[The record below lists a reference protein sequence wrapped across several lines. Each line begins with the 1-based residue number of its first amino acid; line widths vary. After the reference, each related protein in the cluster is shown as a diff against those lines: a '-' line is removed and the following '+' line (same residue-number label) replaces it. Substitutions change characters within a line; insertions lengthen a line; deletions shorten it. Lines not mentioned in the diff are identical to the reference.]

1 MLLQKKNEGL
11 LPGNI
16 APKVNKLG
24 VMLPYTSL
32 HHLLFSEGLPPLIM
46 TSGNI
51 SGKPIEYTNEGA
63 IKNIGHVVDY
73 FLLNDREINTP
84 IDDSVVKV
92 VGDMEIVS
100 RLGRGYAPY
109 SFNGKLENKIL
120 ACGSEMKNT
129 FAFLA
134 DGIIYASQYL
144 GDLKDLGAYEE
155 YTKAIENLRSIFE
168 FKPEAVAVDMHP
180 NYMSSIYGKSLNG
193 SKVEVQHHHA
203 HMTSCMLEHNIFDDV
218 IGVIYDGIGFGTDGK
233 VWGAEF
239 LVGNRKEFKR
249 MAHFKYTKIQGGDSA
264 QKDIWKIGVSYL
276 KALHDDSLK
285 EKGLERIQSFVKED
299 INNVCTA
306 LDYNLNCYETSSVG
320 RLYDAVAS
328 ILGIREKT
336 TYDAQAAI
344 ELEAVA
350 KMNVVQSYN
359 YYI

>member
-1 MLLQKKNEGL
+1 
-11 LPGNI
+11 
-16 APKVNKLG
+16 
-24 VMLPYTSL
+24 
-32 HHLLFSEGLPPLIM
+32 
-46 TSGNI
+46 
-51 SGKPIEYTNEGA
+51 
-63 IKNIGHVVDY
+63 
-73 FLLNDREINTP
+73 
-84 IDDSVVKV
+84 
-92 VGDMEIVS
+92 
-100 RLGRGYAPY
+100 
-109 SFNGKLENKIL
+109 
-120 ACGSEMKNT
+120 
-129 FAFLA
+129 
-134 DGIIYASQYL
+134 
-144 GDLKDLGAYEE
+144 
-155 YTKAIENLRSIFE
+155 
-168 FKPEAVAVDMHP
+168 
-180 NYMSSIYGKSLNG
+180 MSSIYGKSLNE

-233 VWGAEF
+233 VWGGEF

-285 EKGLERIQSFVKED
+285 EKGLERIQSFIKED

-359 YYI
+359 YYIKKEDVYKIDSSKVIKDILEDIEKGISNSMISAKFHNTIVNITIDMVCSLREECSINKVVLSGGVFENEYLLKKTYKILKDNGFQVFFNRCIPINDSGVSFGQVAAAEEFLKEGCL